1 MNRRPFFLLFFL
13 LCAALP
19 SFSLWKTLKTEAF
32 IVFYPEGREQEAAE
46 ILEVLEYY
54 RGYTKDLVG
63 GKTRRVAIV
72 LEDAGV
78 QSNGLTDVAYH
89 RILLFRSPPS
99 TGTLAFHQNWWRLVG
114 VHEYAHWQHLSARE
128 GLPAL
133 FAALFGNAMAPG
145 NFTPSWLKE
154 GVCVVA
160 ESGISPYE
168 GRLNEGLF
176 DAYATILAQ
185 TGSLPSI
192 IQATYNLDV
201 FPGGAGPYLLGGEFV
216 EFLLRKYGKEQVA
229 RFFIH
234 FSASVLSYF
243 SPALPAVGLDRSA
256 RKIFGESIRRLWL
269 EWQLE
274 VMKASVSFKRPTKA
288 LTDDGWW
295 LDSPV
300 LWKGKV
306 YYQRSF
312 PVKPAPYST
321 TWKHQLVQLD
331 PDSGRSK
338 VLFRSSAPFT
348 GPMRVRSGVLYYAV
362 QEIEGGYDN
371 YVYDRFGFTSVLYS
385 RDLETSRSRKL
396 VKEPFRTFEILED
409 GTILTARD
417 SRDAFGSEIWLHDT
431 TTGASELVLATD
443 LLISDI
449 AASLENLFVSGRAD
463 WDNFQLYRVDLPG
476 WSGGG
481 QALSRVDPADIRL
494 VKLHDTPFQEAE
506 LCFAEDRVF
515 YSANY
520 HGKRTL
526 YEYELETGAVMRSVS
541 SDFARAP
548 AWDQEKQ
555 ILYYIGLNAG
565 GEDLYREKRLER
577 KTAVPTEDPGQ
588 SVPTAADLA
597 IPEEA
602 IRRGG
607 YWDNLAS
614 LVPRNRFPVF
624 EFALDSYQMTYQAG
638 AGIAGVS
645 ALGDLRYV
653 LLGYYDSVD
662 RRPEL
667 ETTLQSS
674 LLAPLITTLTFS
686 TADLYELSATLEW
699 PLYRSLRKGLS
710 LIALGMTGILEW
722 GPGEQIQELTPF
734 SVVGFQGAGS
744 FLALQIS
751 FPWAHIVDGADQG
764 TQYALIPGLYASVVF
779 LGAEFSLQA
788 TGLYDLQG
796 LANWIFPAVPGYP
809 TDLEASWGG
818 FLFTSLSIALLQLR
832 GGLWNPGIYF
842 GDLFVV
848 PFLSLAFNQDEDL
861 QLAYGATLHL
871 ELKAGA
877 RDEGFPLDLYAGYG
891 VTLEGQLFI
900 LLGVEIPGLYG
911 GYIHE
916 GRSGRFPQPS
926 LRIGI

>member
-1 MNRRPFFLLFFL
+1 MNRRLFLLLFFL
-13 LCAALP
+13 LCVALP

-32 IVFYPEGREQEAAE
+32 TVFYPEGREQQAAE

-63 GKTRRVAIV
+63 GKTRRVAVV
-72 LEDAGV
+72 LEDVGV

-99 TGTLAFHQNWWRLVG
+99 TGALAFHQNWWRLVG
-114 VHEYAHWQHLSARE
+114 IHEYTHWQHLSARE

-133 FAALFGNAMAPG
+133 FTALFGNTMAPG
-145 NFTPSWLKE
+145 NYTPSWLKE
-154 GVCVVA
+154 GISVVA
-160 ESGISPYE
+160 ESGMSPYE

-192 IQATYNLDV
+192 VQATYNLDV

-216 EFLLRKYGKEQVA
+216 EFLLRKYGREQVA
-229 RFFIH
+229 RFFMH

-256 RKIFGESIRRLWL
+256 RKIFGDPIRRLWL

-274 VMKASVSFKRPTKA
+274 VMKVSVSFKRPAKA

-300 LWKGKV
+300 VWKGKV

-321 TWKHQLVQLD
+321 NWKHQLVQFD
-331 PDSGRSK
+331 PDSGRTK

-362 QEIEGGYDN
+362 REIEGGYDN
-371 YVYDRFGFTSVLYS
+371 HVYDRFGFTSVLYS
-385 RDLETSRSRKL
+385 RDLETRRSRKL
-396 VKEPFRTFEILED
+396 LKEPFRTFEIFED

-417 SRDAFGSEIWLHDT
+417 RRDAFGSEIWLHDT
-431 TTGASELVLATD
+431 TTGSSELVLATD
-443 LLISDI
+443 LLVADI
-449 AASLENLFVSGRAD
+449 AANAENLFVSARVD

-481 QALSRVDPADIRL
+481 QSLSRVNPADIRL
-494 VKLHDTPFQEAE
+494 AEMQDTPFQEGE
-506 LCFAEDRVF
+506 LCAAEDRVF

-526 YEYELETGAVMRSVS
+526 YEYELGTGAVMRAVS

-555 ILYYIGLNAG
+555 TLYYIGLNAG

-577 KTAVPTEDPGQ
+577 KIAVPIEAAGQ
-588 SVPTAADLA
+588 SVPTTTDLA
-597 IPEEA
+597 IPEQA

-614 LVPRNRFPVF
+614 LAPRSLFPVF
-624 EFALDSYQMTYQAG
+624 SLDSYQMTYQAG
-638 AGIAGVS
+638 AGVAGVS
-645 ALGDLRYV
+645 ALGDFSYI
-653 LLGYYDSVD
+653 LLGYYDSHHM
-662 RRPEL
+662 RPEL
-667 ETTLQSS
+667 EATLQSS
-674 LLAPLITTLTFS
+674 VLAPLTATLSFS
-686 TADLYELSATLEW
+686 VSDLYELSATLEW

-710 LIALGMTGILEW
+710 LLALGLTGSLEW
-722 GPGEQIQELTPF
+722 GPAETRGLTPF
-734 SVVGFQGAGS
+734 TVLGFQGASS
-744 FLALQIS
+744 FLVLQIS
-751 FPWAHIVDGADQG
+751 FPWAHIVDWAGSR
-764 TQYALIPGLYASVVF
+764 TQYALIPGLYASVAF

-796 LANWIFPAVPGYP
+796 PVNWTFPTVPGYP
-809 TDLEASWGG
+809 TNLEAGWGG
-818 FLFTSLSIALLQLR
+818 LVFSSLSIPLLQLR
-832 GGLWNPGIYF
+832 GGLWNPGLYF
-842 GDLFVV
+842 GDIFVV
-848 PFLSLAFNQDEDL
+848 PFLNLAFNQDAEL
-861 QLAYGATLHL
+861 QLAYGGTFHL
-871 ELKAGA
+871 ELKTGA
-877 RDEGFPLDLYAGYG
+877 IDEGFPLDLYAGYG
-891 VTLEGQLFI
+891 MTLEGQPFL
-900 LLGVEIPGLYG
+900 LLGVELPGLSG
-911 GYIHE
+911 GYIRE
-916 GRSGRFPQPS
+916 DRSGGFPQPVP
-926 LRIGI
+926 RIGI

>member
-1 MNRRPFFLLFFL
+1 MNRRPCLLLIFL
-13 LCAALP
+13 LCVALP

-32 IVFYPEGREQEAAE
+32 TVFYPEGREQQAAE

-72 LEDAGV
+72 LEDVGA

-99 TGTLAFHQNWWRLVG
+99 TGALAFYQNWWRLVG
-114 VHEYAHWQHLSARE
+114 VHEYTHWQHLSARE

-133 FAALFGNAMAPG
+133 FTALFGNAMAPG
-145 NFTPSWLKE
+145 NYTPSWLKE

-160 ESGISPYE
+160 ESGMSPYE

-185 TGSLPSI
+185 TGRLPSI
-192 IQATYNLDV
+192 VQATYNLDV
-201 FPGGAGPYLLGGEFV
+201 FPGGTGPYLLGGEFV

-229 RFFIH
+229 RFFMH
-234 FSASVLSYF
+234 FSASVLSYL

-274 VMKASVSFKRPTKA
+274 VMKASVSFMRPAQA

-300 LWKGKV
+300 VWRGKV

-371 YVYDRFGFTSVLYS
+371 YVYDGFGFTSVLYS
-385 RDLETSRSRKL
+385 RDLETRRSRKL

-417 SRDAFGSEIWLHDT
+417 RRDAFGSEIWLHDP
-431 TTGASELVLATD
+431 TTGGSELVLATE
-443 LLISDI
+443 LLVSDM
-449 AASLENLFVSGRAD
+449 AAKPENLFVSARAD

-481 QALSRVDPADIRL
+481 QALSRVNPADIRL
-494 VKLHDTPFQEAE
+494 ERLQDTPFQEGE
-506 LCFAEDRVF
+506 LCAAEDRVF

-520 HGKRTL
+520 QGKRTL
-526 YEYELETGAVMRSVS
+526 YEYELGTGSVMRSVS
-541 SDFARAP
+541 SDFARSP

-555 ILYYIGLNAG
+555 TLYYIGLNAG

-577 KTAVPTEDPGQ
+577 KTAVPIEAAGQ
-588 SVPTAADLA
+588 SVPTATELA

-602 IRRGG
+602 IRGGG

-614 LVPRNRFPVF
+614 LAPRNLFPVF
-624 EFALDSYQMTYQAG
+624 ALDPYQMTYQAG

-653 LLGYYDSVD
+653 LLGYYDSID

-667 ETTLQSS
+667 EATLQSS
-674 LLAPLITTLTFS
+674 LLTPLTTTLTFS
-686 TADLYELSATLEW
+686 TTDLYELSATLEW

-710 LIALGMTGILEW
+710 LIALGLTGSLEW
-722 GPGEQIQELTPF
+722 GLGEQIQELTPF

-751 FPWAHIVDGADQG
+751 FPWVHIVDWAGSQ
-764 TQYALIPGLYASVVF
+764 TQYALVPGLYASVVF

-796 LANWIFPAVPGYP
+796 LANWNLPAVPGYP
-809 TDLEASWGG
+809 TDLEASSGG
-818 FLFTSLSIALLQLR
+818 IVFYSLSIPLLQLR
-832 GGLWNPGIYF
+832 GGLWNPGLYF

-848 PFLSLAFNQDEDL
+848 PFLSLAFNQDLEL
-861 QLAYGATLHL
+861 QLAYGGTLHL

-891 VTLEGQLFI
+891 MTLEGQPFL
-900 LLGVEIPGLYG
+900 LLGVEIPGLSG
-911 GYIHE
+911 GYIR
-916 GRSGRFPQPS
+916 GDRSGRFPQPVP
-926 LRIGI
+926 RIGI